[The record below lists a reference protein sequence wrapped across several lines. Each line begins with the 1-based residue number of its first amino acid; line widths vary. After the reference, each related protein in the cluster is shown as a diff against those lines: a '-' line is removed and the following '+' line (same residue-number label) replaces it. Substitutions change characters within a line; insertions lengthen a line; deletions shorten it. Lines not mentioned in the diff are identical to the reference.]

1 MEKIFKKCDTC
12 KYSSFLTKNFKIN
25 TGVYCRKIKYIL
37 PKNMYKKLKYC
48 LDYEKKAWNIGK
60 YII

>member
-48 LDYEKKAWNIGK
+48 LYYEKKA
-60 YII
+60 